1 MTDQQIL
8 EQMEL
13 QLANIKAEI
22 AAFEDL
28 FCALHPSSDVEPECM
43 SNLTQ
48 WTKEAVVLQRE
59 IHLKRIAMGINN

>member
-1 MTDQQIL
+1 MIDQEIL

-28 FCALHPSSDVEPECM
+28 FCAMPFCSNNEPECIE
-43 SNLTQ
+43 NITKA
-48 WTKEAVVLQRE
+48 TKEAVVLQRE